1 MGWNRITL
9 LLLTL
14 IISLLFLS
22 MIRHFLMTIFLAGI
36 FSGMF
41 QPVFEWFVRRT
52 RGHRSLSSLLT
63 LLVVCLMII
72 MPLFLLLGIVAG
84 QAIQISNEVGP
95 WIARRLEEPAA
106 VSELFRWLPF
116 HDYVLQYKGEILQR
130 AGELV
135 GRISTVLLESIQAVT
150 LRTINVVLLFLVF
163 LYMMFF
169 FLKDGR
175 LLLERILFYLP
186 LTEKDEQRLLERFVS
201 VTRATIKGSLI
212 IGIIQGGLAGFGF
225 WFVGIEGALFWG
237 TVMIF
242 LSIIPAV
249 GSALVWLPATIIL
262 AATGQMAGAVI
273 LLVYCGLIVGTV
285 DNLLRPRMV
294 GRDVKMHEVLIL
306 ISTLGGIS
314 MFGIIGFI
322 IGPVVAA
329 LFVTVWDIYGET
341 FREQLTGR
349 G

>member
-63 LLVVCLMII
+63 LLVVCLLII

-249 GSALVWLPATIIL
+249 GSALVWFPATIIL

-294 GRDVKMHEVLIL
+294 GRDVRMHEVLIL